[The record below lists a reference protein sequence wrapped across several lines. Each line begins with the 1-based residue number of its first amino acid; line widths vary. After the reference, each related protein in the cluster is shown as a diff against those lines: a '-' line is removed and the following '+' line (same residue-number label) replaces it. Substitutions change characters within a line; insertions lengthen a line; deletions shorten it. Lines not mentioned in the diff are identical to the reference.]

1 MAEQLLAIDEL
12 DHSAQ
17 TTAVTDFAKFYIGLW
32 QQSNLELI
40 STYDHQHGY
49 IDNINHELTLN
60 QSFTPEERLT
70 TSVNFNSDD
79 YRQLLHEIGLRFYT
93 NGHSEIPWSGWYQ
106 QQFAQLATA

>member
-1 MAEQLLAIDEL
+1 MAEQLLTIDEL

-17 TTAVTDFAKFYIGLW
+17 TTAVTDFAKFYIDLW
-32 QQSNLELI
+32 QQNNLELI
-40 STYDHQHGY
+40 SAYDHQHGY
-49 IDNINHELTLN
+49 IENINRELTLN

-79 YRQLLHEIGLRFYT
+79 YRQLLRAIKTRFYA
-93 NGHSEIPWSGWYQ
+93 NGRPETPWTGWYR